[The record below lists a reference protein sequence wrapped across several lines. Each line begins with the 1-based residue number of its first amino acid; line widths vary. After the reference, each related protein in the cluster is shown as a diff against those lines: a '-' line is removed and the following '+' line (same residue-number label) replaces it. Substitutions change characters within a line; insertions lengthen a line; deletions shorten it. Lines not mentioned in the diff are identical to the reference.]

1 MDANTQLASA
11 VFAAVYLYEAN
22 YGSSSEMPYKNY
34 VEAHY
39 STIEDPLVNGW
50 WQPYCMHDEND
61 ELTLFLPCMH
71 NEKLQLKLFDQNGK
85 LLLGRKLNPFSESIK
100 LIPDLQMPAGD
111 YFVPMLSGSNRY

>member
-11 VFAAVYLYEAN
+11 VVAAVYLYEAN

-61 ELTLFLPCMH
+61 ELTLFLPGIH
-71 NEKLQLKLFDQNGK
+71 SEKLTLKLFNQNGK
-85 LLLGRKLNPFSESIK
+85 LLLDRKLSPFSGSIK
-100 LIPDLQMPAGD
+100 LIPDLQMSAGD
-111 YFVPMLSGSNRY
+111 YFVPMVSGSNRY

>member
-11 VFAAVYLYEAN
+11 VVAAVYLYEAN
-22 YGSSSEMPYKNY
+22 YGSSSVIPYKNY

-61 ELTLFLPCMH
+61 ELTLF
-71 NEKLQLKLFDQNGK
+71 
-85 LLLGRKLNPFSESIK
+85 
-100 LIPDLQMPAGD
+100 PDLQMSAGD
-111 YFVPMLSGSNRY
+111 YFVPMVSGSNRY